1 MLSLSNGLSFLRAP
15 LAFLFLV
22 ENVTFR
28 IVAILLAMLSDSIDG
43 YLARKRRS
51 VTQFGAILDPAMDKF
66 FVFFALTVL
75 LIEGKIELWQSL
87 AMISRDFFL
96 CAFGIY
102 LSLSGLWKAYECKSI
117 RWGKAT
123 TALQFLALI
132 GLTLSYTFPGYL
144 YFIFILFG
152 LLAFIELYLEMV
164 QFKKNRKS
172 AVIDCPSP
180 TKKD

>member
-1 MLSLSNGLSFLRAP
+1 MLSISNGLSLLRAP

-22 ENVTFR
+22 ENTVFR
-28 IVAILLAMLSDSIDG
+28 IAAIALAMLTDSIDG
-43 YLARKRRS
+43 YLARRRNT
-51 VTQFGAILDPAMDKF
+51 VTQLGAVLDPAMDKF

-75 LIEGKIELWQSL
+75 LLEERIEMWQCL

-102 LSLSGLWKAYECKSI
+102 LSLSGLWKAYAYKSV

-132 GLTLSYTFPGYL
+132 GLTLHFSFPN
-144 YFIFILFG
+144 YFYCIFILFG
-152 LLAFIELYLEMV
+152 LLAFLELLVDLYH
-164 QFKKNRKS
+164 FKK
-172 AVIDCPSP
+172 VYSP
-180 TKKD
+180 TSRRSPHENKS

>member
-1 MLSLSNGLSFLRAP
+1 MLSISNGLSFLRAP

-22 ENVTFR
+22 ENTSFR
-28 IVAILLAMLSDSIDG
+28 IAAILLAMITDSIDG
-43 YLARKRRS
+43 YLARRRRA

-75 LIEGKIELWQSL
+75 MLEGKIEMWQSL

-96 CAFGIY
+96 VAFGIY

-132 GLTLSYTFPGYL
+132 GLTLEFSFPGYF

-152 LLAFIELYLEMV
+152 LLAFIELFLELYL
-164 QFKKNRKS
+164 FKKSRSTS
-172 AVIDCPSP
+172 ASN
-180 TKKD
+180 